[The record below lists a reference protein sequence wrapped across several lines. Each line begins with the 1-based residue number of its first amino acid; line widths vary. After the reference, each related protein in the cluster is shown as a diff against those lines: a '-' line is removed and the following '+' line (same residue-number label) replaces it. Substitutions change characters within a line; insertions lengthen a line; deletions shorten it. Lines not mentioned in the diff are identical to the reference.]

1 MVRFLSAC
9 WVNLRDA
16 RTTRRLASK
25 RRREREKKKDT
36 ETSFEAE
43 ALGDASEAGCPKAA
57 HVIHAR
63 GLP

>member
-1 MVRFLSAC
+1 M
-9 WVNLRDA
+9 
-16 RTTRRLASK
+16 ASK

>member
-1 MVRFLSAC
+1 MRFAL
-9 WVNLRDA
+9 LGLHFA
-16 RTTRRLASK
+16 RTTRRSASK

-43 ALGDASEAGCPKAA
+43 TLGDASEAGRPKAA